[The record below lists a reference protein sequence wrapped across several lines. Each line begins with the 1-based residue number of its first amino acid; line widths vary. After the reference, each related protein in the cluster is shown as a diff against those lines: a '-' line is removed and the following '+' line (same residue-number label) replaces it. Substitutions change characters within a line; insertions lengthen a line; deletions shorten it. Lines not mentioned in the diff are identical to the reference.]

1 MINNGLTQAR
11 EVSAPSTN
19 GMVCIRLHTMK
30 TAIDLSS
37 TAALFEA
44 PRHVS
49 PRGTVRPD
57 RVRLG
62 RRLPDPVALHDMA
75 DEDLFQRYTSGN
87 EDGFRVLMERYQP
100 RIQGFLRKRL
110 NDEERVADLTQDTFL
125 RIHRARESYDPARKF
140 STWIHTIA
148 NNLLKNEFRNRSR
161 RRETAFS
168 ELRPDAS
175 ASGAPARPVE
185 FASNAADPSREAY
198 RSELRDAIDAA
209 IEKMDEHHRIPF
221 VMREVED
228 RTYEEIA
235 EEIGIPVGTVKSR
248 LNRARNS
255 FRMLLPVP
263 V

>member
-1 MINNGLTQAR
+1 
-11 EVSAPSTN
+11 
-19 GMVCIRLHTMK
+19 MK
-30 TAIDLSS
+30 TAIDLSP
-37 TAALFEA
+37 AAAAIGA
-44 PRHVS
+44 PQ
-49 PRGTVRPD
+49 RPAD
-57 RVRLG
+57 RTRPAEEPTLG
-62 RRLPDPVALHDMA
+62 MVLGELT
-75 DEDLFQRYTSGN
+75 DEQLFQRYTTGDA
-87 EDGFRVLMERYQP
+87 DGFRVLMERYQP

-110 NDEERVADLTQDTFL
+110 NDEERVEDLTQDTFL
-125 RIHRARESYDPARKF
+125 RIHRARGSYDPSRKF

-168 ELRPDAS
+168 ELRPETNSSGS
-175 ASGAPARPVE
+175 AARPVE
-185 FASNAADPSREAY
+185 FATGGADPEREAY
-198 RSELRDAIDAA
+198 RSELRKAIDAA
-209 IEKMDEHHRIPF
+209 IERMDEHHRIPF

-255 FRMLLPVP
+255 FRLLLPVP

>member
-1 MINNGLTQAR
+1 
-11 EVSAPSTN
+11 
-19 GMVCIRLHTMK
+19 MK
-30 TAIDLSS
+30 TTIDLRS
-37 TAALFEA
+37 AAAQFEA
-44 PRHVS
+44 AEAAPRA
-49 PRGTVRPD
+49 GVRAGV
-57 RVRLG
+57 RVPQEG
-62 RRLPDPVALHDMA
+62 PALRDMT
-75 DEDLFQRYTSGN
+75 DEDLFQRYTQGQ

-110 NDEERVADLTQDTFL
+110 NDEERVEDLTQDTFL
-125 RIHRARESYDPARKF
+125 RIHRARDSYDPARKF

-168 ELRPDAS
+168 NLRPETSSSGS
-175 ASGAPARPVE
+175 AARPVE
-185 FASNAADPSREAY
+185 FATTGHNPERDAYRRELREAI
-198 RSELRDAIDAA
+198 DTAIGR
-209 IEKMDEHHRIPF
+209 MDDHHRLPF

-255 FRMLLPVP
+255 FRLLLPVP

>member
-1 MINNGLTQAR
+1 VVHRAVAR
-11 EVSAPSTN
+11 PHLAAVRPLDAPIS
-19 GMVCIRLHTMK
+19 
-30 TAIDLSS
+30 DLSDEQ
-37 TAALFEA
+37 LFE
-44 PRHVS
+44 
-49 PRGTVRPD
+49 
-57 RVRLG
+57 
-62 RRLPDPVALHDMA
+62 
-75 DEDLFQRYTSGN
+75 RYT
-87 EDGFRVLMERYQP
+87 DGDDRGFHLLVERYEP

-110 NDEERVADLTQDTFL
+110 NDEERVEDLTQDTFL
-125 RIHRARESYDPARKF
+125 RIHRARDSYDSSRKF

-168 ELRPDAS
+168 ELRPES
-175 ASGAPARPVE
+175 SMSGQPTRPVE
-185 FASNAADPSREAY
+185 FASGGADPSREAY
-198 RSELRDAIDAA
+198 RSELRKAIDEA

-255 FRMLLPVP
+255 FRTLLPVP

>member
-1 MINNGLTQAR
+1 
-11 EVSAPSTN
+11 
-19 GMVCIRLHTMK
+19 MK
-30 TAIDLSS
+30 TTIDLRS
-37 TAALFEA
+37 AAAQFEA
-44 PRHVS
+44 AEAAPLAV
-49 PRGTVRPD
+49 G
-57 RVRLG
+57 RVA
-62 RRLPDPVALHDMA
+62 RRVITRTGESLRDMT
-75 DEDLFQRYTSGN
+75 DEELFQRYTEGR

-110 NDEERVADLTQDTFL
+110 NDEERVEDLTQDTFL

-168 ELRPDAS
+168 NLRPETQSSGAMPRPVDFPSAVHNPERDAYRRELR
-175 ASGAPARPVE
+175 E
-185 FASNAADPSREAY
+185 
-198 RSELRDAIDAA
+198 AIDTA
-209 IEKMDEHHRIPF
+209 IDRMDDHHRRPF

>member
-1 MINNGLTQAR
+1 
-11 EVSAPSTN
+11 
-19 GMVCIRLHTMK
+19 MK

-37 TAALFEA
+37 AAAQFGAAQGDSGSRGLRASMRLTRGEA
-44 PRHVS
+44 P
-49 PRGTVRPD
+49 
-57 RVRLG
+57 
-62 RRLPDPVALHDMA
+62 LHDMT
-75 DEDLFQRYTSGN
+75 DEDLFQRYTQG
-87 EDGFRVLMERYQP
+87 EEEGFRLLMERYQP

-110 NDEERVADLTQDTFL
+110 NDEERVEDLTQDTFL
-125 RIHRARESYDPARKF
+125 RIHRARESYDPSRKF

-161 RRETAFS
+161 RRETTFS
-168 ELRPDAS
+168 EMRPETS

-185 FASNAADPSREAY
+185 FAATGHNPEREAY
-198 RSELRDAIDAA
+198 RRELREAIDTA
-209 IEKMDEHHRIPF
+209 IGRMDEHHRIPF

>member
-1 MINNGLTQAR
+1 
-11 EVSAPSTN
+11 
-19 GMVCIRLHTMK
+19 MK
-30 TAIDLSS
+30 TAIDLRS

-44 PRHVS
+44 QKPVS
-49 PRGTVRPD
+49 RTGDERPV

-62 RRLPDPVALHDMA
+62 SRQPDPVALHDMA
-75 DEDLFQRYTSGN
+75 DEDLFQRYTSGQ
-87 EDGFRVLMERYQP
+87 EDGFRVLMERYEP

-125 RIHRARESYDPARKF
+125 RIHRARASYDPSRKF

-168 ELRPDAS
+168 ELRPEAT

-198 RSELRDAIDAA
+198 RSELRTAIDTA
-209 IEKMDEHHRIPF
+209 IERMDEHHRIPF

>member
-1 MINNGLTQAR
+1 
-11 EVSAPSTN
+11 
-19 GMVCIRLHTMK
+19 MK

-44 PRHVS
+44 PRHV
-49 PRGTVRPD
+49 PARGVRPD

-62 RRLPDPVALHDMA
+62 NRQPTDRSTLRAMA
-75 DEDLFQRYTSGN
+75 DEELFQRYTQG
-87 EDGFRVLMERYQP
+87 EEAGFRELVERYEP

-125 RIHRARESYDPARKF
+125 RIHRARESYDPGRKF

-168 ELRPDAS
+168 EMRPESS
-175 ASGAPARPVE
+175 ASGQPTRPVE
-185 FASNAADPSREAY
+185 FASGAADPSREAY
-198 RSELRDAIDAA
+198 RSELRKAIDEA

-221 VMREVED
+221 VMRS
-228 RTYEEIA
+228 A
-235 EEIGIPVGTVKSR
+235 SR
-248 LNRARNS
+248 RARS
-255 FRMLLPVP
+255 AVP
-263 V
+263 WLSRK

>member
-1 MINNGLTQAR
+1 
-11 EVSAPSTN
+11 
-19 GMVCIRLHTMK
+19 MK
-30 TAIDLSS
+30 TAIDLSK
-37 TAALFEA
+37 TAALFEVPTRTSRGDARIGPLRVSSIPARA
-44 PRHVS
+44 PFTSLAH
-49 PRGTVRPD
+49 
-57 RVRLG
+57 L
-62 RRLPDPVALHDMA
+62 A
-75 DEDLFQRYTSGN
+75 DEELFQRYTEG
-87 EDGFRVLMERYQP
+87 EEAGFRLLVERYEP

-168 ELRPDAS
+168 EMRPETS
-175 ASGAPARPVE
+175 ASGAPSRPVE
-185 FASNAADPSREAY
+185 FASSAADPSREAY
-198 RSELRDAIDAA
+198 RSELRAAIDDAISR
-209 IEKMDEHHRIPF
+209 MDDHHRIPF

>member
-1 MINNGLTQAR
+1 
-11 EVSAPSTN
+11 
-19 GMVCIRLHTMK
+19 MK
-30 TAIDLSS
+30 TAIDLSK

-44 PRHVS
+44 PTHA
-49 PRGTVRPD
+49 PGRGLRTD
-57 RVRLG
+57 RVRLSSIEG
-62 RRLPDPVALHDMA
+62 LDEVNRERAALRVLA
-75 DEDLFQRYTSGN
+75 DEELFTRYTQGDQAGFDVLVQRY
-87 EDGFRVLMERYQP
+87 EP

-125 RIHRARESYDPARKF
+125 RIHRARESYDPSRKF

-168 ELRPDAS
+168 ELRPDATS
-175 ASGAPARPVE
+175 SGAPARPVE
-185 FASNAADPSREAY
+185 FASGAADPSREAY
-198 RSELRDAIDAA
+198 RSELRKAIDMA
-209 IEKMDEHHRIPF
+209 IQRMDEHHRIPF

>member
-1 MINNGLTQAR
+1 
-11 EVSAPSTN
+11 
-19 GMVCIRLHTMK
+19 
-30 TAIDLSS
+30 
-37 TAALFEA
+37 
-44 PRHVS
+44 
-49 PRGTVRPD
+49 
-57 RVRLG
+57 
-62 RRLPDPVALHDMA
+62 
-75 DEDLFQRYTSGN
+75 
-87 EDGFRVLMERYQP
+87 MERYQP

-110 NDEERVADLTQDTFL
+110 NDEERVQDLTQDTFL

-161 RRETAFS
+161 RRETTFS
-168 ELRPDAS
+168 EMRPETS
-175 ASGAPARPVE
+175 SSGAPSRPVE
-185 FASNAADPSREAY
+185 FAATGHNPEREAY
-198 RSELRDAIDAA
+198 RRELREAIDAA
-209 IEKMDEHHRIPF
+209 IQRMDEHHRIPF